1 MSKPKVF
8 ITRRIP
14 DAGLNLIMQECDVDL
29 WEKDLPPT
37 KEELLQHVPGV
48 DGILS
53 LLSDPIDADVM
64 HAAGDNLKVI
74 SNYAVGYN
82 NIDVQTATQRG
93 IPVGN
98 TPGVLTEATADFAFA
113 LMMSA
118 GRRVVEAE
126 KHVRAGKWK
135 TWGPSTLLGVD
146 FAGTTLG
153 IIGFGRIGKAM
164 ARRATGFGM
173 RILIYDPTAEA
184 MTGVIK
190 VDLDTLYRESDF
202 ISLHTPLSPETHH
215 MINADAF
222 SKMKP
227 NAVLVNT
234 ARGEIIDQTALY
246 DALKSHKIFAAGID
260 VSEPEP
266 LPMDSPLFEL
276 KNLIIC
282 PHIASASTTTRE
294 NMALIAAGNLLA
306 GLQGHRLPHVVNP
319 EIYQKDLP

>member
-1 MSKPKVF
+1 MTKPKVF

-14 DAGLNLIMQECDVDL
+14 DAGLNLIYEECEVDL
-29 WEKDLPPT
+29 WDQDLPPS

-53 LLSDPIDADVM
+53 LLSDPIDAEVIK
-64 HAAGDNLKVI
+64 AAGENLRVI

-82 NIDVQTATQRG
+82 NIDIQEATRRN
-93 IPVGN
+93 ISVGN

-146 FAGTTLG
+146 FAGATLG

-173 RILIYDPTAEA
+173 RILIYDPTAQA
-184 MTGVIK
+184 MAGIIK

-202 ISLHTPLSPETHH
+202 ISIHTLLTPETKYL
-215 MINADAF
+215 INAGAF
-222 SKMKP
+222 ARMKP

-234 ARGEIIDQTALY
+234 ARGEIVDQEALY
-246 DALKSHKIFAAGID
+246 DALKNHRIFAAGID
-260 VSEPEP
+260 VSDPEP
-266 LPMDSPLFEL
+266 LPMDSPLLEL
-276 KNLIIC
+276 DNLIIC
-282 PHIASASTTTRE
+282 PHIASASTSSRE

-306 GLQGHRLPHVVNP
+306 GLRGERLPFSVNP
-319 EIYQKDLP
+319 EIYNQ

>member
-14 DAGLNLIMQECDVDL
+14 DTGLNLIYEECQVDL
-29 WEKDLPPT
+29 WDQDLPPS

-53 LLSDPIDADVM
+53 LLSDPIDADVIQ
-64 HAAGDNLKVI
+64 AAGENLKVI
-74 SNYAVGYN
+74 SNYAVGFN
-82 NIDVQTATQRG
+82 NIDTQVATRRK
-93 IPVGN
+93 IAVGN

-118 GRRVVEAE
+118 GRRVVKAE

-146 FAGTTLG
+146 FAGATLG

-173 RILIYDPTAEA
+173 RILIYDPTAQPMA
-184 MTGVIK
+184 GIIK

-202 ISLHTPLSPETHH
+202 ISIHTPLTPETKYL
-215 MINADAF
+215 INADAF
-222 SKMKP
+222 ARMKP

-234 ARGEIIDQTALY
+234 ARGEIVDQEALY
-246 DALKSHKIFAAGID
+246 DALKNHKIFAAGID
-260 VSEPEP
+260 VTDPEP
-266 LPMDSPLFEL
+266 LPMDSPLLEL
-276 KNLIIC
+276 DNLIIC
-282 PHIASASTTTRE
+282 PHIASASTSSRE

-306 GLQGHRLPHVVNP
+306 GLRVERLPFCVNP
-319 EIYQKDLP
+319 EIYDT

>member
-1 MSKPKVF
+1 MTKPKVF

-14 DAGLNLIMQECDVDL
+14 DPGLSLIYDACEVDL
-29 WEKDLPPT
+29 WDHDLPPS
-37 KEELLQHVPGV
+37 KAELLQHVPGV

-53 LLSDPIDADVM
+53 LLSDPIDAEVIQ
-64 HAAGDNLKVI
+64 AAGDNLKVI

-82 NIDVQTATQRG
+82 NINIPEATQRK
-93 IPVGN
+93 IAVGN

-146 FAGTTLG
+146 FAGATRG

-173 RILIYDPTAEA
+173 RVLIFDPTAQP
-184 MTGVIK
+184 MMGVIK

-202 ISLHTPLSPETHH
+202 ISIHTPLTPETKYL
-215 MINADAF
+215 INADAF
-222 SKMKP
+222 ASMKP

-234 ARGEIIDQTALY
+234 ARGEIVDQEALY
-246 DALKSHKIFAAGID
+246 DALKNHRIFAAGID
-260 VSEPEP
+260 VSDPEP
-266 LPMDSPLFEL
+266 LPMDSPLLEL
-276 KNLIIC
+276 DNLIIC
-282 PHIASASTTTRE
+282 PHIASASTSTRE

-306 GLQGHRLPHVVNP
+306 GLKGERLPFSVNP
-319 EIYQKDLP
+319 EIYNQ

>member
-1 MSKPKVF
+1 MTKPKIF

-14 DAGLNLIMQECDVDL
+14 DAGLNLIYEECEVDL
-29 WEKDLPPT
+29 WDKDLPPS
-37 KEELLQHVPGV
+37 KEELLDHVPGV

-53 LLSDPIDADVM
+53 LLSDPIDADVIQ
-64 HAAGDNLKVI
+64 AAGDKLRVI

-82 NIDVQTATQRG
+82 NIDIREATHRK
-93 IPVGN
+93 IAVGN

-146 FAGTTLG
+146 FAGATLG

-173 RILIYDPTAEA
+173 RILIYDPTAQA
-184 MTGVIK
+184 MAGIIK

-202 ISLHTPLSPETHH
+202 ISIHTLLTPETKYL
-215 MINADAF
+215 INAGAF
-222 SKMKP
+222 ARMKP

-234 ARGEIIDQTALY
+234 ARGEIVDQEALY
-246 DALKSHKIFAAGID
+246 DALKNHRIFAAGID
-260 VSEPEP
+260 VSDPEP
-266 LPMDSPLFEL
+266 LPMDSPLLEL
-276 KNLIIC
+276 DNLIVC

-294 NMALIAAGNLLA
+294 NMSLIAAGNLLA
-306 GLQGHRLPHVVNP
+306 GLRGERLPFSVNP
-319 EIYQKDLP
+319 EIYNQ

>member
-1 MSKPKVF
+1 MTKPKVF

-14 DAGLNLIMQECDVDL
+14 DAGLILIYEECEVDL
-29 WEKDLPPT
+29 WDQDLPPS

-53 LLSDPIDADVM
+53 LLSDPIDAEVIK
-64 HAAGDNLKVI
+64 AAGENLRVI

-82 NIDVQTATQRG
+82 NIDIQEATRRN
-93 IPVGN
+93 ISVGN

-135 TWGPSTLLGVD
+135 TWSPSTLLGVD
-146 FAGTTLG
+146 FAGATLG

-173 RILIYDPTAEA
+173 RILIYDPTTQPMA
-184 MTGVIK
+184 GIIK

-202 ISLHTPLSPETHH
+202 ISIHTPLTPETKHL
-215 MINADAF
+215 INADAF
-222 SKMKP
+222 GKMKP

-234 ARGEIIDQTALY
+234 ARGEIVDQAALY
-246 DALKSHKIFAAGID
+246 DALKNHRIFAAGID
-260 VSEPEP
+260 VSDPEP
-266 LPMDSPLFEL
+266 LPMDSPLLEL
-276 KNLIIC
+276 DNLIVC

-294 NMALIAAGNLLA
+294 NMSLIAAGNLLA
-306 GLQGHRLPHVVNP
+306 GLRGERLPFSVNP
-319 EIYQKDLP
+319 EIYNQ

>member
-1 MSKPKVF
+1 MTKPKVF

-14 DAGLNLIMQECDVDL
+14 DAGLNLIHEECEVDL
-29 WEKDLPPT
+29 WDQDLPPS
-37 KEELLQHVPGV
+37 KEQLLEHVHGV

-53 LLSDPIDADVM
+53 LLSDPIDAVVIQ
-64 HAAGDNLKVI
+64 AAGENLRVI

-82 NIDVQTATQRG
+82 NIDIQEASRRK

-146 FAGTTLG
+146 FAGATLG
-153 IIGFGRIGKAM
+153 IIGFGRIGQAM

-173 RILIYDPTAEA
+173 RILIYDPTAQPMA
-184 MTGVIK
+184 GIIK

-202 ISLHTPLSPETHH
+202 ISIHTPLTPETKYL
-215 MINADAF
+215 INADAF
-222 SKMKP
+222 ARMKP

-234 ARGEIIDQTALY
+234 ARGEIVDQEALY
-246 DALKSHKIFAAGID
+246 DALQNHKIFAAGID
-260 VSEPEP
+260 VSDPEP
-266 LPMDSPLFEL
+266 LPMDSPLLEL
-276 KNLIIC
+276 DNLIIC
-282 PHIASASTTTRE
+282 PHIASASTSTRE
-294 NMALIAAGNLLA
+294 NMALIAAANLLA
-306 GLQGHRLPHVVNP
+306 GLRRERLPFIVNP
-319 EIYQKDLP
+319 EIYKQ

>member
-14 DAGLNLIMQECDVDL
+14 DAGLNLIYEECEVDL
-29 WEKDLPPT
+29 WDQDLPPS
-37 KEELLQHVPGV
+37 KEELLKHVPGV

-53 LLSDPIDADVM
+53 LLSDPIDAEVIQ
-64 HAAGDNLKVI
+64 AAGENLKVI

-82 NIDVQTATQRG
+82 NIDIREATRRK
-93 IPVGN
+93 IAVGN

-126 KHVRAGKWK
+126 KHVQVGKWK
-135 TWGPSTLLGVD
+135 TWGPFIMLGVD
-146 FAGTTLG
+146 FAGATLG

-173 RILIYDPTAEA
+173 RILIYDPTAQP

-202 ISLHTPLSPETHH
+202 ISIHTPSTPETKHL
-215 MINADAF
+215 INSDAF
-222 SKMKP
+222 SRMKP

-234 ARGEIIDQTALY
+234 ARGEIVDQEALY
-246 DALKSHKIFAAGID
+246 DALKNHKIFAAGID
-260 VSEPEP
+260 VSDPEP
-266 LPMDSPLFEL
+266 LPMDSPLLEL
-276 KNLIIC
+276 DNLIIC
-282 PHIASASTTTRE
+282 PHIASASTSTRE
-294 NMALIAAGNLLA
+294 NMALIAARNLLT
-306 GLQGHRLPHVVNP
+306 GLREGRPPFVVNP
-319 EIYQKDLP
+319 EIYNQ

>member
-14 DAGLNLIMQECDVDL
+14 DPGLNLIMQECEVDL
-29 WEKDLPPT
+29 WDKDLPPT
-37 KEELLQHVPGV
+37 KEELLQHVAGV

-64 HAAGDNLKVI
+64 QTAGDNLKVI

-82 NIDVQTATQRG
+82 NIDVLTATQRG

-126 KHVRAGKWK
+126 KHVRTGKWK

-146 FAGTTLG
+146 FAGATLG

-173 RILIYDPTAEA
+173 RILIYDPTAEP
-184 MTGVIK
+184 MTGIIK
-190 VDLDTLYRESDF
+190 VDLETLYRESDF
-202 ISLHTPLSPETHH
+202 ISLHTPLSPETRH

-276 KNLIIC
+276 ENLIIC

-306 GLQGHRLPHVVNP
+306 GLNGNRLPHVVNP
-319 EIYQKDLP
+319 EVYQKDH

>member
-1 MSKPKVF
+1 MTKPKVF

-14 DAGLNLIMQECDVDL
+14 DAGLNLIYEECEVDL
-29 WEKDLPPT
+29 WDQDLPPS

-53 LLSDPIDADVM
+53 LLSDPIDVEVIK
-64 HAAGDNLKVI
+64 AAGENLRVI

-82 NIDVQTATQRG
+82 NIDIQEATRRN
-93 IPVGN
+93 ISVGN

-135 TWGPSTLLGVD
+135 TWSPSTLLGVD
-146 FAGTTLG
+146 FAGATLG

-173 RILIYDPTAEA
+173 RILIYDPTTQPMA
-184 MTGVIK
+184 GIIK

-202 ISLHTPLSPETHH
+202 ISIHTPLTPETKHL
-215 MINADAF
+215 INADAF
-222 SKMKP
+222 GKMKP

-234 ARGEIIDQTALY
+234 ARGEIVDQAALY
-246 DALKSHKIFAAGID
+246 DALKNHRIFAAGID
-260 VSEPEP
+260 VSDPEP
-266 LPMDSPLFEL
+266 LPMDSPLLEL
-276 KNLIIC
+276 DNLIVC
-282 PHIASASTTTRE
+282 PHIASASTSTRE

-306 GLQGHRLPHVVNP
+306 GLRGEGLPFSVNP
-319 EIYQKDLP
+319 EIYNQ

>member
-14 DAGLNLIMQECDVDL
+14 DPGLNLIYEECDVDL
-29 WEKDLPPT
+29 WEHDLPPS

-53 LLSDPIDADVM
+53 LLSDPIDAEVIQS
-64 HAAGDNLKVI
+64 AGENLKVI

-82 NIDVQTATQRG
+82 NIDVQAATERK
-93 IPVGN
+93 IAVGN
-98 TPGVLTEATADFAFA
+98 TPGVLTDATADFAFA

-126 KHVRAGKWK
+126 KHVREGKWK

-146 FAGTTLG
+146 FAGATLG

-173 RILIYDPTAEA
+173 RILIYDPTAQTYA
-184 MTGVIK
+184 GVIK
-190 VDLDTLYRESDF
+190 VDFDTLLRESDF
-202 ISLHTPLSPETHH
+202 ISLHTPLTPETRH

-222 SKMKP
+222 AKMKS
-227 NAVLVNT
+227 NTILVNT
-234 ARGEIIDQTALY
+234 ARGEIVDQNALY
-246 DALKSHKIFAAGID
+246 DALKNHKIFAAGID
-260 VSEPEP
+260 VTYPEP
-266 LPMDSPLFEL
+266 LPLDHPLMTL
-276 KNLIIC
+276 DNLIIC
-282 PHIASASTTTRE
+282 PHIASASTTSRE
-294 NMALIAAGNLLA
+294 NMALIAARNLLA
-306 GLQGHRLPHVVNP
+306 GLRGERLPFSVNP
-319 EIYQKDLP
+319 EIYNK

>member
-14 DAGLNLIMQECDVDL
+14 DSGLNLIYEECDVDL
-29 WEKDLPPT
+29 WDKDLPPT
-37 KEELLQHVPGV
+37 KEELLRRVPGI

-53 LLSDPIDADVM
+53 LLSDPIDADVI

-82 NIDVQTATQRG
+82 NIDVLTATQRG
-93 IPVGN
+93 IAVGN

-118 GRRVVEAE
+118 GRRVGEADR
-126 KHVRAGKWK
+126 HVRKGKWK

-146 FAGTTLG
+146 FAGATLG

-164 ARRATGFGM
+164 AKRATGFGM
-173 RILIYDPTAEA
+173 RILIFDPTAQPMA
-184 MTGVIK
+184 GVIK

-202 ISLHTPLSPETHH
+202 ISLHTPLTPETRH
-215 MINADAF
+215 MINADAIA
-222 SKMKP
+222 KMKP

-246 DALKSHKIFAAGID
+246 DALKSRKIFAAGID

-276 KNLIIC
+276 DNLIIC
-282 PHIASASTTTRE
+282 PHIASASTSTRE

-306 GLQGHRLPHVVNP
+306 GLQGNRLPHVVNP
-319 EIYQKDLP
+319 EVYQK

>member
-1 MSKPKVF
+1 
-8 ITRRIP
+8 
-14 DAGLNLIMQECDVDL
+14 LNLIYEECEVDL
-29 WEKDLPPT
+29 WDQDLPPS

-48 DGILS
+48 VGILS
-53 LLSDPIDADVM
+53 LLSDPIDVEVIK
-64 HAAGDNLKVI
+64 AAGENLRVI

-82 NIDVQTATQRG
+82 NIDIQEATRRN
-93 IPVGN
+93 ISVGN

-135 TWGPSTLLGVD
+135 TWSPSTLLGVD
-146 FAGTTLG
+146 FAGATLG

-173 RILIYDPTAEA
+173 RILIYDPTTQPMA
-184 MTGVIK
+184 GIIK

-202 ISLHTPLSPETHH
+202 ISIHTPLTPETKHL
-215 MINADAF
+215 INADAF
-222 SKMKP
+222 GKMKP

-234 ARGEIIDQTALY
+234 ARGEIVDQAALY
-246 DALKSHKIFAAGID
+246 DALKNHRIFAAGID
-260 VSEPEP
+260 VSDPEP
-266 LPMDSPLFEL
+266 LPMDSPLLEL
-276 KNLIIC
+276 DNLIVC
-282 PHIASASTTTRE
+282 PHIASASTSTRE

-306 GLQGHRLPHVVNP
+306 GLRGERLPFSVNP
-319 EIYQKDLP
+319 EIYNQ

>member
-1 MSKPKVF
+1 MTKPKVF

-14 DAGLNLIMQECDVDL
+14 DAGLNLIYEECEVDL
-29 WEKDLPPT
+29 WDQDLPPS

-53 LLSDPIDADVM
+53 LLSDPIDVEVIK
-64 HAAGDNLKVI
+64 AAGENLRVI

-82 NIDVQTATQRG
+82 NIDIQEATRRN
-93 IPVGN
+93 ISVGN

-135 TWGPSTLLGVD
+135 TWSPSTLLGVD
-146 FAGTTLG
+146 FAGATLG

-173 RILIYDPTAEA
+173 RILIYDPTTQPMA
-184 MTGVIK
+184 GIIK

-202 ISLHTPLSPETHH
+202 ISIHTPLTPETKHL
-215 MINADAF
+215 INADAF
-222 SKMKP
+222 GKMKP

-234 ARGEIIDQTALY
+234 ARGEIVDQAALY
-246 DALKSHKIFAAGID
+246 DALKNHRIFAAGID
-260 VSEPEP
+260 VSDPEP
-266 LPMDSPLFEL
+266 LPMDSPLLEL
-276 KNLIIC
+276 DNLIVC
-282 PHIASASTTTRE
+282 PHIASASTSTRE

-306 GLQGHRLPHVVNP
+306 GLRGERLPFSVNP
-319 EIYQKDLP
+319 EIYNQ